1 MERFHNKVVVVTGA
15 GGGIGAAIARRF
27 DSEGANV
34 VLADRS
40 KDGLAGVISDLN
52 RDRSFAVPTDV
63 SQPADVEA
71 MIASAVGRFGG
82 VDVLVSNAGVA
93 FKRDFAEMTLE
104 EWRLILAIDLEGV
117 FLCAKAALPHLI
129 KSRGCIINTASVSGL
144 GGDWGMTAYN
154 AAKGGVA
161 NFTRGLALDL
171 GRYGVRVNA
180 VCPTLTESGMSDALL
195 RNGALVSR
203 FHERIALNRHAQ
215 PEEIAGPVAFLASA
229 DAGFI
234 TGVVLPVDGGLTAS
248 NGQPRMV

>member
-27 DSEGANV
+27 SAEGANI

-40 KDGLAGVISDLN
+40 KDGLAAVIAGLDQG
-52 RDRSFAVPTDV
+52 RSLAVATDV

-71 MIASAVGRFGG
+71 MIASAVDRFGG

-93 FKRDFAEMTLE
+93 LKRDFAEMTLE
-104 EWRLILAIDLEGV
+104 EWRLILTINLDGV

-129 KSRGCIINTASVSGL
+129 KSRGCIINIASVSGL

-180 VCPTLTESGMSDALL
+180 VCPTLTESGMTGTLL
-195 RNGALVSR
+195 GNDALVSR
-203 FHERIALNRHAQ
+203 FHDRIALSRHARS
-215 PEEIAGPVAFLASA
+215 EEIAGPVAFLASA
-229 DAGFI
+229 DASFI

-248 NGQPRMV
+248 NGQPRMA